1 MKLNDSVIMTIPGSV
16 YINEERILEEIS
28 YIHHFSTPKISC
40 FHMLI

>member
-16 YINEERILEEIS
+16 YIIEERILEEIS